1 MVEISTE
8 VNGTVAFKGESRGE
22 PGVELGPLK
31 GALHSSFA
39 KSSIK

>member
-1 MVEISTE
+1 MVEVSTE
-8 VNGTVAFKGESRGE
+8 ANGTVAFRGESRGE

-39 KSSIK
+39 KSSIR

>member
-1 MVEISTE
+1 MEVSTE
-8 VNGTVAFKGESRGE
+8 VKGTVAFTGESRGE
-22 PGVELGPLK
+22 AGVELGPLK